1 MRDQIHK
8 MFTIQF
14 DYTAISNNVKSN
26 FSMENYYNKIINIQA
41 SSYFKRLRVI
51 LFHNKVFIQFVNYR
65 KYVEYNHP

>member
-26 FSMENYYNKIINIQA
+26 FSMENYYNKIINIYKQA
-41 SSYFKRLRVI
+41 LISKDL
-51 LFHNKVFIQFVNYR
+51 
-65 KYVEYNHP
+65 E